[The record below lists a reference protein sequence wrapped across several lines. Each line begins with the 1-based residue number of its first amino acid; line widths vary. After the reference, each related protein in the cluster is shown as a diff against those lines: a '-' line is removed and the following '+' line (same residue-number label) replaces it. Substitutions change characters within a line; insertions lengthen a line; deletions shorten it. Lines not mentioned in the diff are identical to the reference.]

1 MKSRSCKKVVF
12 TLIELLVVIAIIA
25 ILAAMLLPALQKAK
39 QKALQSKCTSN
50 LKQIGL
56 ALNMY
61 SGENKEYYPG
71 QYPWGNDADNGVCP
85 DDVLM
90 SGLGIQATIAQ
101 MKSWSYDNPGCET
114 ISNKVWICGT
124 DLFESKLTANLP
136 AGKTSRL
143 RNSYSYNIYGVG
155 GTTKTPISKLI
166 SPAGTIS
173 WMDSQQGDQ
182 SANGWPALGHP
193 YGQVMTNKV
202 SVDERRTN
210 WVTYNCPLHGTLT
223 SRQVNAVLFDGH
235 TELISEVDLTTQ
247 ETTAP
252 NEYRYFTFKKKP

>member
-1 MKSRSCKKVVF
+1 MKKNTQF

-39 QKALQSKCTSN
+39 LKALQAECTSN

-56 ALNMY
+56 AMNMY
-61 SGENKEYYPG
+61 TSDNKEYYPG

-90 SGLGIQATIAQ
+90 SGLGIVVTIAQ
-101 MKSWSYDNPGCET
+101 MESWGYDNPGSEK

-124 DLFESKLTANLP
+124 DSFEATLTSNLP

-143 RNSYSYNIYGVG
+143 RNSYSYNVYGVAN
-155 GTTKTPISKLI
+155 TTWIPTSRLK
-166 SPAGTIS
+166 SPTGTIS

-182 SANGWPALGHP
+182 QAQGWPALGHP
-193 YGQVMTNKV
+193 YAQVMTDKASADQRFGNWA
-202 SVDERRTN
+202 TN
-210 WVTYNCPLHGTLT
+210 NCTLHGTE
-223 SRQVNAVLFDGH
+223 SARQVNMVMFDGH
-235 TELISEVDLTTQ
+235 VELLPEIAVKTKEATGT
-247 ETTAP
+247 
-252 NEYRYFTFKKKP
+252 NEYRYFTFTKKP

>member
-39 QKALQSKCTSN
+39 QKSLQSKCTSN

-56 ALNMY
+56 AMSMY
-61 SGENKEYYPG
+61 TSDNKEYYPG
-71 QYPWGNDADNGVCP
+71 QYPWGNDADNGVAP

-90 SGLGIQATIAQ
+90 SGLGIVVTIAQ
-101 MKSWSYDNPGCET
+101 MESWSYDNPGCET
-114 ISNKVWICGT
+114 ISNKVWLCGT

-136 AGKTSRL
+136 AGHTSRL
-143 RNSYSYNIYGVG
+143 RNSYSYNIYGVAN
-155 GTTKTPISKLI
+155 TTKTPISKLT

-202 SVDERRTN
+202 SVDERIGN
-210 WVTYNCPLHGTLT
+210 WVTYNCPLHGTL
-223 SRQVNAVLFDGH
+223 SNRQVNAVMFDGH
-235 TELISEVDLTTQ
+235 GELISEADLKTQ